1 MISAILLGGGESKR
15 MGVDKLSLPWGTKTV
30 LRHCIETLLRSEVQ
44 ELVVVLGTR
53 NEGIKDLLQ
62 GRKVKVVINP
72 YSNRG
77 MSTSIRRGIQA
88 VHPGCRG
95 ILIGLGDQPFLKT
108 RTVNVLIHAFDQEK
122 GRIIIPSFRGRR
134 GHPVI
139 FHRRYKKELLNLEG
153 DVGGRSVIEWHPEDV
168 RVVPVKSIGVVRD
181 VDTWQDYNPPVVSLS
196 RKRLCRNHGGG

>member
-1 MISAILLGGGESKR
+1 
-15 MGVDKLSLPWGTKTV
+15 
-30 LRHCIETLLRSEVQ
+30 
-44 ELVVVLGTR
+44 
-53 NEGIKDLLQ
+53 
-62 GRKVKVVINP
+62 
-72 YSNRG
+72 

-88 VHPGCRG
+88 VHPVLVAG

-168 RVVPVKSIGVVRD
+168 RVVPVRSIGVVRD

-196 RKRLCRNHGGG
+196 RKRLCRNHGWGVDTGVGFLVNNYDTVSNRGGMKGGGRQGWRRGFR

>member
-1 MISAILLGGGESKR
+1 
-15 MGVDKLSLPWGTKTV
+15 MGVDKLSLPWRGKTV
-30 LRHCIETLLRSEVQ
+30 LRHCFETLLRSEAQ
-44 ELVVVLGTR
+44 ELVVVLGGR
-53 NEGIKDLLQ
+53 NKGIRSLFQ

-88 VHPGCRG
+88 IHPGCRG

-108 RTVNVLIHAFDQEK
+108 RTINVLIHAFDQGK

-139 FHRRYKKELLNLEG
+139 FHRKYKRELLNLEG
-153 DVGGRSVIEWHPEDV
+153 DVGGRSVIERHPEDV
-168 RVVPVKSIGVVRD
+168 RVVPVRSIGVVRD
-181 VDTWQDYNPPVVSLS
+181 VDTWQDYNPPVVFLS
-196 RKRLCRNHGGG
+196 RKWGGKKGGGRQEWRRGFR